1 MDMYRDLEASTKQHQ
16 VEEQLSVLKSQAGEV
31 INSIRKS
38 FEAGKPDVWV
48 KRPQLSTLR
57 KFLFIMKYRG
67 SRFHK
72 RYFHQTAD
80 DYNDNDKE
88 EMLKY
93 MKERAFKKPID
104 VWFDNIKGILDA
116 NMGAAEWQDK
126 FM

>member
-1 MDMYRDLEASTKQHQ
+1 MAKTFGMMDMYRDLEASTKQHQ

-80 DYNDNDKE
+80 DYNDNDKRRDAE
-88 EMLKY
+88 IY
-93 MKERAFKKPID
+93 ERA
-104 VWFDNIKGILDA
+104 GIQ
-116 NMGAAEWQDK
+116 ETY
-126 FM
+126 